1 MLLPICLY
9 LGLTLSQPTILNIKN
24 FQEKI
29 GCRINN
35 LSLYVSVDNNFKL
48 DIIRLNNLISYG
60 IKPTLYIQP
69 INELSNLKNTANG
82 KYDSFYKKLSIDI
95 SKLNSSINVSYL
107 PEVAEWQTYKISK
120 TNTVEQYRLA
130 FNRFAG
136 IIKKTAP
143 KVQIHWTVN
152 VRFIGDYGKYET
164 YYPGDTLVDYVT
176 LTGFDFHKTNK
187 WSQPRHFYEVFK
199 DSYDEITLLTN
210 KDVIVS
216 ETSTAG
222 MGEYKTVWWNNAFA
236 DICLNFPKI
245 KRITLFNILEVRKTW
260 TANWKIDPLNLKGIF
275 NKGNPCIKQ

>member
-1 MLLPICLY
+1 MILPICLM
-9 LGLTLSQPTILNIKN
+9 LGLTIQQPTLKNITDFEN
-24 FQEKI
+24 SA
-29 GCRINN
+29 GCKVNQ
-35 LSLYVSVDNNFKL
+35 
-48 DIIRLNNLISYG
+48 ISYYTDYLTVDTNRLKAFTSRG
-60 IKPTLYIQP
+60 IIPTIYYQP
-69 INELSNLKNTANG
+69 QMTFPQINSG
-82 KYDSFYKKLSIDI
+82 KYDKDVIKFAQGLKAT
-95 SKLNSSINVSYL
+95 NNRANVSL
-107 PEVAEWQTYKISK
+107 FPEWAEWMKYAKSNV
-120 TNTVEQYRLA
+120 NTIEQYRLA

-164 YYPGDTLVDYVT
+164 YYPGDALVDYVT

-210 KDVIVS
+210 KNVIVS

-222 MGEYKTVWWNNAFA
+222 MGEYKSIWWNNAFA

-260 TANWKIDPLNLKGIF
+260 TANWKIDPMNLKSIF
-275 NKGNPCIKQ
+275 NKGNPCIN

>member
-1 MLLPICLY
+1 MILPICLM
-9 LGLTLSQPTILNIKN
+9 LGLTMQQPTLQNITEFEN
-24 FQEKI
+24 RV
-29 GCRINN
+29 GCKVNQ
-35 LSLYVSVDNNFKL
+35 
-48 DIIRLNNLISYG
+48 ISYYTDYLTVDTNRLKAFISRG
-60 IKPTLYIQP
+60 IIPTIYYQP
-69 INELSNLKNTANG
+69 QMTFPQINSGRYDNDVVKFAQDLKATNN
-82 KYDSFYKKLSIDI
+82 KV
-95 SKLNSSINVSYL
+95 NVSL
-107 PEVAEWQTYKISK
+107 FPEWAEWMKYAKSSV
-120 TNTVEQYRLA
+120 NTIEQYRAA

-164 YYPGDTLVDYVT
+164 YYPGDALVDYVT
-176 LTGFDFHKTNK
+176 LTGFDFYKTNK

-199 DSYDEITLLTN
+199 ESYDEITLLTN

-222 MGEYKTVWWNNAFA
+222 MGEYKTIWWNNAFA

-275 NKGNPCIKQ
+275 TKGNPCY